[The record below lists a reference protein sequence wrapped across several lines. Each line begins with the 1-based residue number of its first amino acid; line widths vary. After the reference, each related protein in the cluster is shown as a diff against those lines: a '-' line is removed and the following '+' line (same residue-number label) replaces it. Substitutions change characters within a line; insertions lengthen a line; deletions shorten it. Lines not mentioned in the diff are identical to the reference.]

1 MREKKK
7 VYLKKKKTGKVDL
20 EKKYRSQIEK
30 S

>member
-7 VYLKKKKTGKVDL
+7 VDLKKKKTGKVNL
-20 EKKYRSQIEK
+20 EKKDRSQIEK

>member
-7 VYLKKKKTGKVDL
+7 VDLKKKKTGKVDL
-20 EKKYRSQIEK
+20 EKKDRSQIEK